1 MREIYIKGGH
11 VREIAL
17 VEDGKLCEYL
27 LDDAATAEAEAIY
40 VGRVERI
47 VPGMKAAFVDI
58 GHEKNGFLPL
68 EERSQTAAV
77 PKLQTGD
84 SVLVQIKKAA
94 QGTKGAFLTR
104 DITLCGQRV
113 ILMPMNRYIG
123 VSSRIEDENARKAL
137 VSLGKSIADGRFG
150 LIMRNGAM
158 EAAKQDV
165 YAEVDE
171 LCSAWAEIQAKA
183 PTAHVPSLIHSPRTQ
198 LDSLLDDYRPRG
210 IDRIVTNDETLG
222 TALEHIAPVTIAKDE
237 MMTIARLEHQRD
249 KALQRHVWLDS
260 GASLVI
266 DPCEAMTV
274 IDVNTAKF
282 TGKRD
287 LEQTILK
294 TNLEA
299 CKEIARQIRL
309 RNLAGIILIDMI
321 DMEAAEHRQQV
332 LEALQDAL
340 KADRVKTVVH
350 GFTSLGLIE
359 MTRKKSRIPLRDA
372 WTRPCHACRGT
383 GREMLNEEDHHG

>member
-1 MREIYIKGGH
+1 MREIYIKAGT

-17 VEDGKLCEYL
+17 VEDGKLYEYL
-27 LDDAATAEAEAIY
+27 RDDSAASTEAIY
-40 VGRVERI
+40 AGRVERI

-58 GHEKNGFLPL
+58 GQEKNGFLPL

-84 SVLVQIKKAA
+84 TVLVQVKKEA

-104 DITLCGQRV
+104 DITLCGESV
-113 ILMPMNRYIG
+113 ILMPMNRYVG
-123 VSSRIEDENARKAL
+123 ASSRIEDEADRKAL
-137 VSLGKSIADGRFG
+137 ISLGKQIANGAYG
-150 LIMRNGAM
+150 LIMRN
-158 EAAKQDV
+158 AAVNATEGDIR
-165 YAEVDE
+165 AEVDE
-171 LCSAWAEIQAKA
+171 LACTWNSVMQKV
-183 PTAHVPSLIHSPRTQ
+183 PTAHVPSMVHQPRTQ
-198 LDSLLDDYRPRG
+198 LNSLLDDYRHRG
-210 IDRIVTNDETLG
+210 IDRIVTNDAGLG
-222 TALEHIAPVTIAKDE
+222 KQLESIASVHMATDE
-237 MMTIARLEHQRD
+237 LMHIARLDHQRD

-287 LEQTILK
+287 LVETILK

-299 CKEIARQIRL
+299 CKEIARQVRL
-309 RNLAGIILIDMI
+309 RNVAGIILIDMI
-321 DMEAAEHRQQV
+321 DMEAEEHRQQV
-332 LEALQDAL
+332 LDAL
-340 KADRVKTVVH
+340 REAFAADRVKTVIH

-359 MTRKKSRIPLRDA
+359 MTRKKSRVPLRDE
-372 WTRPCHACRGT
+372 WTRPCCVCHGT
-383 GREMLNEEDHHG
+383 GREMLNKEEQHG

>member
-1 MREIYIKGGH
+1 MREIYIKSG
-11 VREIAL
+11 VPQEIAL

-27 LDDAATAEAEAIY
+27 RDESAASTEAIY
-40 VGRVERI
+40 AGRVERI

-58 GHEKNGFLPL
+58 GQEKNGFLPL

-84 SVLVQIKKAA
+84 TVLVQVKKEA
-94 QGTKGAFLTR
+94 QGSKGAFLTR
-104 DITLCGQRV
+104 DITLCGENV
-113 ILMPMNRYIG
+113 ILMPMNRYVG
-123 VSSRIEDENARKAL
+123 VSSRIVDEAARKAL
-137 VSLGKSIADGRFG
+137 VAQGKQIANGEYG
-150 LIMRNGAM
+150 LIMRN
-158 EAAKQDV
+158 AALNASEEDIRV
-165 YAEVDE
+165 EVDA
-171 LCSAWAEIQAKA
+171 LTAAWQDIRSAA
-183 PTAHVPSLIHSPRTQ
+183 PTAHVPSMVHKPRTQ
-198 LDSLLDDYRPRG
+198 LDSLLDDYKYRG
-210 IDRIVTNDETLG
+210 IDRIVTNDAVL
-222 TALEHIAPVTIAKDE
+222 AKQLESIAPVMLASDE
-237 MMTIARLEHQRD
+237 LMHIARLDHQRD

-299 CKEIARQIRL
+299 CKEIARQVRL
-309 RNLAGIILIDMI
+309 RNVAGIILIDMI
-321 DMEAAEHRQQV
+321 DMENDEHRQQV
-332 LEALQDAL
+332 LDAL
-340 KADRVKTVVH
+340 REAFAADRVKTVIH

-359 MTRKKSRIPLRDA
+359 MTRKKSRVHLRDE
-372 WTRPCHACRGT
+372 WTRPCAVCHGT
-383 GREMLNEEDHHG
+383 GREMLNKEEQHG

>member
-1 MREIYIKGGH
+1 MREIYVKAGA

-27 LDDAATAEAEAIY
+27 RDDATSAAETIY

-58 GHEKNGFLPL
+58 GQEKNGFLPL
-68 EERSQTAAV
+68 EERSQSAML

-84 SVLVQIKKAA
+84 TVLVQAKKEA

-104 DITLCGQRV
+104 DITLCGEMV
-113 ILMPMNRYIG
+113 ILMPLNRYVG
-123 VSSRIEDENARKAL
+123 VSSRIEGEEERQAL
-137 VSLGKSIADGRFG
+137 QSMGKRIADGRFG
-150 LIMRNGAM
+150 LIMRN
-158 EAAKQDV
+158 AALNAAEEDIRT
-165 YAEVDE
+165 EVDE
-171 LCSAWAEIQAKA
+171 LTCARDDIRRAA
-183 PTAHVPSLIHSPRTQ
+183 PTAHVPSMVHQPRTQ

-210 IDRIVTNDETLG
+210 IDRIITNDEALAKQLG
-222 TALEHIAPVTIAKDE
+222 DIAPVTLAGDE
-237 MMTIARLEHQRD
+237 LMTIARLTHQRE

-287 LEQTILK
+287 LSQTILR

-299 CKEIARQIRL
+299 CKEIARQVRL
-309 RNLAGIILIDMI
+309 RNLGGIILIDMI
-321 DMEAAEHRQQV
+321 DMGEEAHRQQV
-332 LEALQDAL
+332 LDAL
-340 KADRVKTVVH
+340 HEAFAADRVKTVIH

-359 MTRKKSRIPLRDA
+359 MTRKKSRIPLRDE
-372 WTRPCHACRGT
+372 WTRPCRACHGT
-383 GREMLNEEDHHG
+383 GREMLSKEEQHG

>member
-1 MREIYIKGGH
+1 MREIYIKAGT

-27 LDDAATAEAEAIY
+27 RDDSAASTEAIY
-40 VGRVERI
+40 AGRVERI

-58 GHEKNGFLPL
+58 GQEKNGFLPL

-84 SVLVQIKKAA
+84 TVLVQVKKEA
-94 QGTKGAFLTR
+94 QGTKGAYLTR
-104 DITLCGQRV
+104 DITLCGESV
-113 ILMPMNRYIG
+113 ILMPMNRYVG
-123 VSSRIEDENARKAL
+123 ASSRIEDEADRKAL
-137 VSLGKSIADGRFG
+137 ISLGKQIANGAYG
-150 LIMRNGAM
+150 LIMRNAALNAT
-158 EAAKQDV
+158 EADIRT
-165 YAEVDE
+165 EVDE
-171 LCSAWAEIQAKA
+171 LACTWNSIMQKV
-183 PTAHVPSLIHSPRTQ
+183 PTAHVPSMVHQPRTQ
-198 LDSLLDDYRPRG
+198 LDSLLDDYRHRG
-210 IDRIVTNDETLG
+210 IDRIVTNDAGLG
-222 TALEHIAPVTIAKDE
+222 KQLESIAPVQMATDE
-237 MMTIARLEHQRD
+237 LMHIARLDHQRD

-299 CKEIARQIRL
+299 CKEIARQVRL
-309 RNLAGIILIDMI
+309 RNVAGIILIDMI
-321 DMEAAEHRQQV
+321 DMEAEEHRQQV
-332 LEALQDAL
+332 LDAL
-340 KADRVKTVVH
+340 REAFAADRVKTVIH

-359 MTRKKSRIPLRDA
+359 MTRKKSRVPLRDE
-372 WTRPCHACRGT
+372 WTRPCCVCHGT
-383 GREMLNEEDHHG
+383 GREMLNKEEQHG